1 MSETEARI
9 SDTPQVLSSGS
20 LAVDYLTGCGG
31 YPRGSIIEIFGSP
44 QSGKTTLALL
54 AAAQAQ
60 RARLA
65 AAFIDAEHALE
76 LEFARR
82 AGVDVDA
89 LLYSQPRNGEEAL
102 EVCRLLAAS
111 NAVGVIIVDS
121 VAALVPRLELEGDP
135 GPRGMGWQHQ
145 LLEQELRRLSLTVA
159 ASDVRVIFTNQLRH
173 RPPGGGNA
181 GHFVSPGGNALKH
194 YAALRLRLQRLEH
207 ITGEGGICGILAGC
221 KVIKNRFAQP
231 YLLAEIPFDFRSGID
246 RAHEL
251 LALSLRLELLTAT
264 EAGIFYGETQLG
276 GNRADA
282 LAFLRS
288 NPQLARAL
296 FVSIRD
302 KQ

>member
-1 MSETEARI
+1 MSEAEEQI
-9 SDTPQVLSSGS
+9 SDTPQILSSGS

-60 RARLA
+60 RAGLA

-82 AGVDVDA
+82 AGVNIDA

-159 ASDVRVIFTNQLRH
+159 ASNVRIIFTNQLRH

-207 ITGEGGICGILAGC
+207 ITDKGGICGILAGC

-251 LALSLRLELLTAT
+251 LALSLRLELLRET
-264 EAGIFYGETQLG
+264 EAGICYGEILLG
-276 GNRADA
+276 ESRTDA

-296 FVSIRD
+296 FCCIRD